1 MSDTPPDQE
10 RSLRDELRKRR
21 TQAAQQAQARPQQPS
36 SSPTGPTKPKEEAR
50 PPQPPAPASP
60 PPPTTTQARTQTQTA
75 RRVTMTTPASGKAPT
90 PNARQLMIG
99 LVVVLLV
106 VVVVLGGMLVS
117 SVNTPS
123 STPTPTRIAL
133 PLISAHDLLAYLQRA
148 GVQISNIRS
157 LEVPND
163 TWQATEGVQFEAVVG
178 NLSGTFIILSYATTD
193 AAGSD
198 AFKAEIDEEY
208 GPWKAYT
215 IANIMVLSTPETPQ
229 QLNIEIAS
237 HATTYIAG
245 TVISFLPTSTGT
257 FIGAAVTD
265 SAQTAIAYAATQAA
279 ITPTLIIPTAPSFL
293 VTLTPRP
300 PTATRTATLTRTPR
314 PTRTNTVPVTDT
326 PRPPTRTPRFSGTGT
341 ELPAETLVI
350 GATETFSPFM
360 MTPTEDQTR
369 AQQFANA
376 APRFLDPLRLDT
388 TTIVTDQFGVTLEYV
403 TTAGVRYPIV
413 LFITGTVADARARYD
428 LDKTL
433 ATGAQQLAG
442 LGDESILY
450 APGNLYLA
458 ELLYQDMVLLVYN
471 PSFNSTVPPG
481 ILSQDDL
488 LRLLQRLYIILPAR

>member
-1 MSDTPPDQE
+1 MSDNPSDKE

-36 SSPTGPTKPKEEAR
+36 SSPTGPTKPQEEAH
-50 PPQPPAPASP
+50 PPQPPASPSP
-60 PPPTTTQARTQTQTA
+60 PTSTPPRTQTQTS
-75 RRVTMTTPASGKAPT
+75 RRVTVTTPATSGKTPT
-90 PNARQLMIG
+90 PAARQLMIG
-99 LVVVLLV
+99 LVAALVIVVVLL
-106 VVVVLGGMLVS
+106 GGLFIAN
-117 SVNTPS
+117 VNNPS

-133 PLISAHDLLAYLQRA
+133 PLIGAHDLLAYLQRA
-148 GVQISNIRS
+148 GVQISNIRT
-157 LEVPND
+157 LDVPNE
-163 TWQATEGVQFEAVVG
+163 TWQATEGLQFDAVIG

-193 AAGSD
+193 AAGAD
-198 AFKAEIDEEY
+198 AFKAEIDEDY
-208 GPWKAYT
+208 APWKAYT

-229 QLNIEIAS
+229 PLNIEIAS

-265 SAQTAIAYAATQAA
+265 SAQTAVAYAATQAA
-279 ITPTLIIPTAPSFL
+279 ITPTLIVPTAPSYL

-341 ELPAETLVI
+341 ELPEDTPTI
-350 GATETFSPFM
+350 GATETLSPFM

-369 AQQFANA
+369 AQRFANA

-388 TTIVTDQFGVTLEYV
+388 STIVTDQFGVTLEYV

-488 LRLLQRLYIILPAR
+488 LRLLQRLYIILPSQ